1 MNRLITRVVVAVV
14 SATIAGGAVVG
25 AGSSA
30 MAASQPVHPTRSEA
44 VSVATG
50 VGADSPAYGR
60 VPAGRRSEA
69 RDGYRAWHSLQG
81 YHQGAYRWDGHRLYQ
96 WIEDRWID
104 VTPLRHGA
112 VDRWYV
118 DQLLLA
124 QR

>member
-1 MNRLITRVVVAVV
+1 MTMNRLITRVVVAVA

-50 VGADSPAYGR
+50 AGADS
-60 VPAGRRSEA
+60 
-69 RDGYRAWHSLQG
+69 LQR
-81 YHQGAYRWDGHRLYQ
+81 YHQGAYRWDGHRLYR
-96 WIEDRWID
+96 WIEDKWTD

-124 QR
+124 QG